1 MKTRHQPDD
10 PFPQGDEMW
19 SVLGLGQQGERIER
33 DRTERLVSGVM
44 GFVARETAVLTRV
57 NFRGAA
63 IWGSLVGVAAALVVS
78 GAALMFASSNGV
90 NAEVNALAS
99 LAEVH
104 GIDLGGGDQFLIANL
119 DELLETDV
127 HALWL
132 ETSVR

>member
-1 MKTRHQPDD
+1 
-10 PFPQGDEMW
+10 MW